1 MKIKKV
7 EAKLVS
13 IPLEEPKY
21 FSNVT
26 IKSRKYLITKI
37 STDAGITGWGI
48 TFYVGRDTKL
58 IVENM
63 LQPLLIDEDPNYV
76 EDLWQKMFNKTFR
89 AGRRGVYLR
98 AISAVDIALWDIKCK
113 TCNMPLYKLLGG
125 YKKSIPVYITGGYYS
140 LKGDM
145 NEVEAITKEMEEN
158 VKQGFLGAKI
168 KVGAVDISID
178 LDRMK
183 AARKVLGNDRKLY
196 IDVNNGWKL
205 HQMTP
210 KLINTLEE
218 IGLDWIE
225 EPFMPDTIEETIK
238 FKEKTNI
245 PIAGGEVLAT
255 RWDFKQ
261 LLESDSVDIWQPD
274 VSVLGGITEWN
285 KVMNMALLWD
295 IPVAPHA
302 VHEIHA
308 HLAAACPG
316 NQIYTLEYFD
326 TTGDTFNYGKLLKKP
341 LKAKDGYL
349 QLSDEPGVGVEFN
362 EELVENYE
370 VKNI

>member
-26 IKSRKYLITKI
+26 IKSRDYLITQI
-37 STDAGITGWGI
+37 STDAGITGLGI
-48 TFYVGRDTKL
+48 TFYVGKDTKL

-89 AGRRGVYLR
+89 SGRRGVYLR

-113 TCNMPLYKLLGG
+113 VCNMPLYKLLGG

-140 LKGDM
+140 LKGGI

-178 LDRMK
+178 L
-183 AARKVLGNDRKLY
+183 Y
-196 IDVNNGWKL
+196 
-205 HQMTP
+205 
-210 KLINTLEE
+210 
-218 IGLDWIE
+218 
-225 EPFMPDTIEETIK
+225 
-238 FKEKTNI
+238 
-245 PIAGGEVLAT
+245 
-255 RWDFKQ
+255 
-261 LLESDSVDIWQPD
+261 
-274 VSVLGGITEWN
+274 
-285 KVMNMALLWD
+285 
-295 IPVAPHA
+295 
-302 VHEIHA
+302 
-308 HLAAACPG
+308 
-316 NQIYTLEYFD
+316 
-326 TTGDTFNYGKLLKKP
+326 
-341 LKAKDGYL
+341 
-349 QLSDEPGVGVEFN
+349 
-362 EELVENYE
+362 
-370 VKNI
+370 